1 MKEVKETI
9 ATYRVPKKRYTYQ
22 DYLELPDDG
31 NRYEIIEGELIK
43 LTTPYIIHQ
52 TVSGNIIFELVK
64 FIKQKKI
71 GTIYF
76 APLDVVLNEI
86 NVVQPDILFISK
98 ENLQIITVK
107 NIKGVP
113 DLIVEIISPSTE
125 YYDLFVKK
133 GTYEKSG
140 VKEYWLVDPQE
151 QRVEIFLNVNQ
162 NFKLNQRLDRE
173 GVLKSKVL
181 NGFEI
186 DMETVFNLE

>member
-1 MKEVKETI
+1 MKVKHSI
-9 ATYRVPKKRYTYQ
+9 ASYGVAKKNYTYQ

-31 NRYEIIEGELIK
+31 NRYEIIEGELVMPPA
-43 LTTPYIIHQ
+43 PYTIHQ
-52 TVSGNIIFELVK
+52 DICRNIAIELTIYTRK
-64 FIKQKKI
+64 MKLGK
-71 GTIYF
+71 IYF
-76 APLDVVLNEI
+76 APTDVVLSDI

-98 ENLQIITVK
+98 ENLQIITEK

-113 DLIVEIISPSTE
+113 DLIVEIISPSTD

-133 GTYEKSG
+133 ETYERSG
-140 VKEYWLVDPQE
+140 IKEYWLVDPQK
-151 QRVEIFLNVNQ
+151 QWVEIYLNIEQ
-162 NFKLNQRLDRE
+162 KFKLHQRLDRE